1 MFDVELRW
9 MLLTSNMSKFEEL
22 GALMDRLEVVN
33 QDVGGGVM
41 APKRPKKKGDQ
52 FVFMK
57 GEITRRLNKVNEL
70 CHDRDNGAMGK
81 SERHRIQMDQKIR
94 TEVRSLKTAR
104 DELEAL
110 FLEETRKKK
119 SKLTA
124 EEVTA
129 RRQALS
135 DLTHLT
141 TEAIE
146 LATGHKPAEST
157 STYTKIEI
165 DETSG
170 ELMSGGKPVAARTT
184 HREEL
189 TEDQKMAMAQ
199 IRREEG
205 KQDELLDVID
215 EGVGNLK
222 ALALGIR
229 EEATLQNLMLDDLD
243 KDVDKA
249 QAHITRVNDRMKET
263 LAAVN
268 SKSDRFCS
276 YAICIVILLGL
287 LTVLYNM
294 LR

>member
-1 MFDVELRW
+1 
-9 MLLTSNMSKFEEL
+9 
-22 GALMDRLEVVN
+22 
-33 QDVGGGVM
+33 M

-70 CHDRDNGAMGK
+70 CHDRDHGSGK
-81 SERHRIQMDQKIR
+81 NERHRIQMDQKIR
-94 TEVRSLKTAR
+94 TEVRSLKSAR
-104 DELEAL
+104 DELEGL
-110 FLEETRKKK
+110 FLEESRKKK
-119 SKLTA
+119 SKLTP

-135 DLTHLT
+135 DLTSLT

-157 STYTKIEI
+157 STFTKIEI

-170 ELMSGGKPVAARTT
+170 ELMSGGKPVAARAT

-189 TEDQKMAMAQ
+189 SEDQKMAMAT